1 MPSLGAPIWPLF
13 LLSGI
18 IGSPALLALSAVE
31 YDVSVRM
38 LDYHV
43 PFLRA
48 LRVSVLSSVA
58 NLLPVPGSLVVRTQA
73 LKTLGAPYSRGAS
86 ATLVV
91 GVGWVATTA
100 VAVGGVEAV
109 GGNPAAGGIL
119 LALGCLGLV
128 GTAVLLLAFV
138 DVRRGVGLLVRI
150 VAVETGFV
158 AVGALRYFLVLRGLH
173 VDVQPS
179 QAVALTFA
187 GLVTSV
193 VGVVPQGLGLKEL
206 AVAAISPL
214 VGLPASIGLVAASVI
229 RLMDLA
235 VDAPLG
241 ILILHLSSR
250 EARAQTPKGG
260 VRVLE

>member
-1 MPSLGAPIWPLF
+1 MPPLGAPSWPLF

-18 IGSPALLALSAVE
+18 IGSPALLALSAIE

-48 LRVSVLSSVA
+48 LRISVLSSVA

-73 LKTLGAPYSRGAS
+73 LKTLGASYGRGAS

-91 GVGWVATTA
+91 GVGWAATTA
-100 VAVGGVEAV
+100 LAVGGVEAV
-109 GGNPAAGGIL
+109 GGHAAAGGIL
-119 LALGCLGLV
+119 LAIGCLGLA
-128 GTAVLLLAFV
+128 GTAVLLLAYV
-138 DVRRGVGLLVRI
+138 DVRRGARLLVRI
-150 VAVETGFV
+150 LAVETGFV
-158 AVGALRYFLVLRGLH
+158 AVGTLRYFLVLRGLH
-173 VDVQPS
+173 VDVQPA
-179 QAVALTFA
+179 QAAALTFA
-187 GLVTSV
+187 GLVTSLV
-193 VGVVPQGLGLKEL
+193 AVVPQGLGVKEL

-214 VGLPASIGLVAASVI
+214 IGLPVSIGLVAASVI

-250 EARAQTPKGG
+250 EAHVQTPEGE